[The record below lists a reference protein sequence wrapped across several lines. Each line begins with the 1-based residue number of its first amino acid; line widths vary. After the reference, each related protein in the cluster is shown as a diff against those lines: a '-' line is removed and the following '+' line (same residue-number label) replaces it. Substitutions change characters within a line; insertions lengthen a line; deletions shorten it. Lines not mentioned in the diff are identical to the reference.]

1 MKLKKTHLTLLW
13 GASIIITILI
23 GNFVYSNIAQNNN
36 ANKFKH
42 LSPKVSAENFKEKFW
57 SLSDLRNKI
66 IMDEK
71 DNAENFAFYI
81 EDLTT
86 GSWVGY
92 QENEKFI
99 GASLL
104 KTPVA
109 LMVMRRVDEGIWD
122 MNTKFILK
130 PELKDKSF
138 GNLWREPD
146 GKEITLRE
154 LMEQMFIYSDDT
166 AANIF
171 INSIPGSERDNVYY
185 RIGITNPEAPIIAD
199 PSRPLFRKMSA
210 KELISVYRTLYNANY
225 LTAESSEYVLDLLT
239 KTKFDKSL
247 RYGVPSDIEV
257 AHKVG
262 VYFLTGNPERNAH
275 DCGIVYLPEHPYML
289 CAMTENLSQD
299 EAWRTVSE
307 ISRVT
312 YEYFN
317 QLQ

>member
-1 MKLKKTHLTLLW
+1 MV
-13 GASIIITILI
+13 AILA
-23 GNFVYSNIAQNNN
+23 GVFFSPNNN
-36 ANKFKH
+36 TSNPSKDKFKY
-42 LSPKVSAENFKEKFW
+42 LSPKIDENFSPESFW

-66 IMDEK
+66 ILEEK
-71 DNAENFAFYI
+71 SNENNFAFYI
-81 EDLTT
+81 EDLIS

-92 QENEKFI
+92 QQDEKFI

-109 LMVMRRVDEGIWD
+109 LMVMKRVDEGTWSMD
-122 MNTKFILK
+122 TKFILK

-146 GKEITLRE
+146 NKEFTLSE

-171 INSIPGSERDNVYY
+171 INSIPGAERNNVYY
-185 RIGITNPEAPIIAD
+185 RIGIMNPEAPIVSD
-199 PSRPLFRKMSA
+199 PSKPLFKKMSA
-210 KELISVYRTLYNANY
+210 KELINVYRTLYNASY
-225 LTAESSEYVLDLLT
+225 LTPESSEYVLDLLT

-247 RYGVPSDIEV
+247 SYGVPTNIPV
-257 AHKVG
+257 AHKIG

-275 DCGIVYLPEHPYML
+275 DCGIVYLPKRPYMI
-289 CAMTENLSQD
+289 CAMTKNLSQAD
-299 EAWRTVSE
+299 AWKTVSE

-317 QLQ
+317 QL